1 MPETVERGRS
11 MCRDVNCPTTGRHN
25 TVNTRISISNLYR
38 SVPFLSEI
46 SVLSQWD
53 TVPSTDVRLR
63 MVVEVRYTVFRSVKR

>member
-11 MCRDVNCPTTGRHN
+11 TCRDVTCPTAGRHN
-25 TVNTRISISNLYR
+25 TVNTRSSISNLYR
-38 SVPFLSEI
+38 SFLGEI

-63 MVVEVRYTVFRSVKR
+63 MVVEGRYTVFRSVRR